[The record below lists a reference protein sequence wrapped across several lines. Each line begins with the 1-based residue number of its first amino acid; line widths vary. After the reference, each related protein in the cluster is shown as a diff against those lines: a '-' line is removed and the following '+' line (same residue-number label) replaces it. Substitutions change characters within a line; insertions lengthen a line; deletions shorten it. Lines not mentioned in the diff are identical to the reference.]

1 MDAAALVGQAR
12 RRGAVQLA
20 DAFPLV
26 DAAAGAGDPG
36 HGVTAFQ
43 HSTKDSLRRSRAFYE
58 PWFVIDT
65 RVESEEFIL
74 LTIDERWG
82 ISEETIR
89 KSSTNIIGYRC

>member
-43 HSTKDSLRRSRAFYE
+43 QRIACAGAGRFMSTAVVVCDRYARGKRRIHS
-58 PWFVIDT
+58 I
-65 RVESEEFIL
+65 
-74 LTIDERWG
+74 
-82 ISEETIR
+82 
-89 KSSTNIIGYRC
+89 IIGYRC

>member
-43 HSTKDSLRRSRAFYE
+43 GIACAGVGRFMSTAVVVCDRYARGKRRIHS
-58 PWFVIDT
+58 
-65 RVESEEFIL
+65 
-74 LTIDERWG
+74 IDERWG